1 MALRDLVPWHRSE
14 MTRGSD
20 PFLAFQRE
28 MDDLVSHFFGNGH
41 LAPWSEGSFSPSVDV
56 SETDKEVCVTVE
68 LPGIDEKDID
78 LAIAENAL
86 TIKGEKKTEKEEK
99 DEGRYHVER
108 SYGSFQ
114 RRLML
119 PCEINTDKTKAT
131 FKKGVLK
138 VTLPKTAKAQNVKK
152 IAISAAK

>member
-20 PFLAFQRE
+20 PLLAFQHE
-28 MDDLVSHFFGNGH
+28 MDNLIGHFFGNGQ
-41 LAPWSEGSFSPSVDV
+41 LAPWLEGSFSPSVDV
-56 SETDKEVCVTVE
+56 SETDKDVCVTVE
-68 LPGIDEKDID
+68 LPGMDEKDID

-99 DEGRYHVER
+99 NEGRYHIER

-114 RRLML
+114 RRIML
-119 PCEINTDKTKAT
+119 PCEVNTDKTKAT

-138 VTLPKTAKAQNVKK
+138 VTLPKTAKAQNFKK